1 MPRLRDKAALLTGA
15 ASGIGRATAFAFADE
30 GAMLALADL
39 NGEALRELEE
49 ELRARGANVLS
60 LAGDVSLASYNRKLV
75 EDTVAQFGRID
86 VLFNNAGI
94 DLQARVE
101 DTSEADWDRIMAVNV
116 RAMFLLCKYVVPRM
130 IRSGGGAIINIA
142 SATALV
148 PVSGRPAYNASKGA
162 VVAFT
167 KSLAL
172 DLASSKIRVNC
183 ICPGAVNTPLLRGA
197 IESAPD
203 PQAALKAMLERYPLA
218 RLAEPEEIAH
228 VVVFLASAQSSYVTG
243 ATLAVD
249 GGRTMH

>member
-1 MPRLRDKAALLTGA
+1 
-15 ASGIGRATAFAFADE
+15 
-30 GAMLALADL
+30 
-39 NGEALRELEE
+39 
-49 ELRARGANVLS
+49 
-60 LAGDVSLASYNRKLV
+60 
-75 EDTVAQFGRID
+75 
-86 VLFNNAGI
+86 
-94 DLQARVE
+94 
-101 DTSEADWDRIMAVNV
+101 
-116 RAMFLLCKYVVPRM
+116 
-130 IRSGGGAIINIA
+130 GGGAIINIA

-183 ICPGAVNTPLLRGA
+183 VCPGAVNTPLLRGA